1 VNLSDL
7 LLRLLGLSDDAQVA
21 RLAAGRWSL
30 GEGVPVPLLLV
41 VGAVGAILALVN
53 FLPGIPM
60 RWTLR
65 LGTFVLRAAMVA
77 LLLVALGGVELQA
90 RLEVNERRHWVV
102 LLDDSASMATRDAG
116 GKSRFEAALADLER
130 IREAGHGK
138 VDLRVET
145 LSGKAPGAAPGRGPT
160 RFEEA
165 ISRAALSRDRV
176 DELVVLTDG
185 RDSDGRD
192 LTRVGENLKARGVR
206 LAVQLYGGAVPP
218 AFLELSAQPER
229 TVLRLGEEL
238 VVRGSVSGKVGAAGS
253 MLTLKENGKAIKAI
267 PVSTSGAGRFELRHR
282 PAKKGQFVYE
292 LALPPSEAVPEIHAV
307 RFVVTILDE
316 KINVLLVEGF
326 PNFEFKLMRSTLEV
340 DPLVN
345 LVSVCHIPGGGVYVQ
360 GQPLHRNPEQGLIAS
375 QAELF
380 KYDVVVLRDLP
391 RSAFRAG
398 GDVSETLLQNIV
410 EFVVKRG
417 GGLIVTGGK
426 DVYRAGGYQNS
437 SLASIL
443 PFDLGAEISGQDQFD
458 GLFSAGVA
466 RGALAHPILQLLPD
480 PVENQARL
488 SGLRQLDGSNNV
500 GQFRPL
506 ATPLLIRSVKVKTK
520 GDREVEKEA
529 PIMGVMDA
537 GAGKVLGIAVDTLW
551 RWQLQA
557 EFDDPPLAQLLAN
570 AVRTLA
576 PPPGQRAGLPSVLLR
591 NDTPQVGQELQLAT
605 DLRDG
610 SFEPIRNAELLVSVL
625 RPDGTSSRMYPRD
638 LPEEPGHYEYR
649 VLLDLPGPYRVTAR
663 YGKLEAVRE
672 CMAGAATGEFSDLSV
687 DRAGMERLVNA
698 AAGRLG
704 SSGEEGPA
712 RTLDARPVR
721 KPAVRDLQVWNSP
734 AVVLL
739 FLLCLSADCFLR
751 KRQGLA

>member
-1 VNLSDL
+1 VNFSDL
-7 LLRLLGLSDDAQVA
+7 LLRLFGLSDDAQVDH
-21 RLAAGRWSL
+21 LAGARWSW
-30 GEGVPVPLLLV
+30 GEGVPLGLLLFA
-41 VGAVGAILALVN
+41 GGIGAILALIN
-53 FLPGIPM
+53 FHPGVPM

-90 RLEVNERRHWVV
+90 RLEVNERRQWVV
-102 LLDDSASMATRDAG
+102 LLDDSASMATRDVA
-116 GKSRFEAALADLER
+116 GKSRFEAALADLEG
-130 IREAGHGK
+130 IRQAAAGK
-138 VDLRVET
+138 VNLRVET
-145 LSGKAPGAAPGRGPT
+145 FSGKAPGSAPGRGPT
-160 RFEEA
+160 LIEAA

-176 DELVVLTDG
+176 DQLVVLTDG

-192 LTRVGENLKARGVR
+192 LTRVGESLKARGVR
-206 LAVQLYGGAVPP
+206 LSVQLYGGAVPP

-238 VVRGSVSGKVGAAGS
+238 VVRGNVSGKGGASGAT
-253 MLTLKENGKAIKAI
+253 LTLKEDGKALKTL
-267 PVSTSGAGRFELRHR
+267 PVSKSGAGRFELRHK

-292 LALPPSEAVPEIHAV
+292 LSLPPSDAVPEIHAV

-316 KINVLLVEGF
+316 KINVLLIEGF
-326 PNFEFKLMRSTLEV
+326 PNFEFKLLKSTLEI

-345 LVSVCHIPGGGVYVQ
+345 LVSICQIPGGGVYVQ

-380 KYDVVVLRDLP
+380 KYDVVILRDLA

-398 GDVSETLLQNIV
+398 GDSSETLLQNIV
-410 EFVVKRG
+410 DFVVKRG

-437 SLASIL
+437 ALASIL
-443 PFDLGAEISGQDQFD
+443 PFDLGREISGQDQFD
-458 GLFSAGVA
+458 GLFYAGVA
-466 RGALAHPILQLLPD
+466 KAALAHPILQLLPD
-480 PVENQARL
+480 PAENQARL
-488 SGLRQLDGSNNV
+488 AGLRQLDGSNNV

-506 ATPLLIRSVKVKTK
+506 ATPLLVRTVKVKSK
-520 GDREVEKEA
+520 GDKEVEKEA
-529 PIMGVMDA
+529 PVMGIMDA
-537 GAGKVLGIAVDTLW
+537 GAGRVLGVAVDTLW
-551 RWQLQA
+551 RWQLQPD
-557 EFDDPPLAQLLAN
+557 FDDPPLTRLLAN
-570 AVRTLA
+570 AVRYLA
-576 PPPGQRAGLPSVLLR
+576 PPPGQRAGLPSVQLR

-610 SFEPIRNAELLVSVL
+610 SYEPIRNAELLVTVL

-649 VLLDLPGPYRVTAR
+649 VLLDQPGSYRVSAR
-663 YGKLEAVRE
+663 HGKLEAVRH
-672 CMAGAATGEFSDLSV
+672 CVAGSATGEFSDLSV
-687 DRAGMERLVNA
+687 DRGGMERLVNA
-698 AAGRLG
+698 AVGTLG
-704 SSGEEGPA
+704 SSGED
-712 RTLDARPVR
+712 RLVQTLDARPVR
-721 KPAVRDLQVWNSP
+721 KAAVRDLQVWNSP

-739 FLLCLSADCFLR
+739 FLLCLSADCYLR